1 MRNASRQSGSKHRTK
16 PNVTGARRTGN
27 KKQQIK
33 NCNPFQNTK
42 HPTECEIVRI
52 TESSLKVIR
61 AKAQRTSSRTA
72 AQPMSPRTVNSGKY
86 TTQEFTHS
94 HNQSVRKAVAG
105 PPRNGQVIC
114 KPCHSDPDVTDVALP
129 SDSPESSSST
139 QTSSLPGDDA
149 STPPDT

>member
-1 MRNASRQSGSKHRTK
+1 MHQDRVEASIA
-16 PNVTGARRTGN
+16 PNQKGQRPEGHVKKETN
-27 KKQQIK
+27 KI
-33 NCNPFQNTK
+33 CNPFHNSK

-72 AQPMSPRTVNSGKY
+72 TQPMSPRTVNSGKY

-94 HNQSVRKAVAG
+94 HSQRVRKVVTG
-105 PPRNGQVIC
+105 PPRDGQVIC
-114 KPCHSDPDVTDVALP
+114 KPCHSDPDVNDVALP
-129 SDSPESSSST
+129 SDSPEPSSST